1 MSMLTEEDAAF
12 AFSRAWNRLEPDLFL
27 TLLAPEARYASQWVF
42 DELVGSTTI
51 AEYLRGKM
59 NVVKS
64 HANNASACVR
74 VEIGRA
80 NGRPCALM
88 AQGISDEAKAA
99 VLFDVGDGKV
109 VRYDLCIPQVVG
121 AEGTGLFPE

>member
-1 MSMLTEEDAAF
+1 MNVLTEEAAAIAF
-12 AFSRAWNRLEPDLFL
+12 AKAWNRLEPDLFL

-42 DELVGSTTI
+42 DELVGSTAI
-51 AEYLRGKM
+51 ADYLREKM
-59 NVVKS
+59 NTVKS
-64 HANNASACVR
+64 SGNDASACVR

-88 AQGISDEAKAA
+88 TQGVSDEAKAA

-121 AEGTGLFPE
+121 FQGTGLFPD